1 MPALLTCCP
10 TDTIRAWSCICRCK
24 CGIPWTDFFSTLR
37 DFQEDLSSCRGL
49 STCLF
54 SALTIAGLKSPP
66 TLLLTGSVLDFSPSP
81 GLCFCW
87 SPHHLHHRHPYVRAW
102 RAGQRKG
109 AVFSRQIRPFV
120 SVCAG
125 GGGGGG
131 TPLSDSG
138 EAAAAGAE
146 KEEGNEDRGRWGRQ
160 RGRKRSRI
168 HRSVCVSGL
177 SLIRFNRK
185 YRILYQVLQQV

>member
-1 MPALLTCCP
+1 MLPNRHDTCMVMH
-10 TDTIRAWSCICRCK
+10 IGRCK

-37 DFQEDLSSCRGL
+37 DFQEDMSSCRGL

-54 SALTIAGLKSPP
+54 SALTIAGLQSPP

-109 AVFSRQIRPFV
+109 AVFSKQIRPFV

-125 GGGGGG
+125 RGGVGVGGGLLYLALEEQQQQLVQRKRRETKTEGGGGGR
-131 TPLSDSG
+131 
-138 EAAAAGAE
+138 
-146 KEEGNEDRGRWGRQ
+146 EEEREVEYIEVFVFQ
-160 RGRKRSRI
+160 AF
-168 HRSVCVSGL
+168 L
-177 SLIRFNRK
+177 A
-185 YRILYQVLQQV
+185 